1 MTFAEVF
8 HYADPDRKFWFEV
21 PVLLQILI
29 HVDDNVLCNTS
40 KGLYHG
46 RVTKVLEGLSD
57 EEFEDAFGF
66 LPTAEIVGVHKDI
79 PMSEIEI
86 PMVYGSSLPHAGK
99 ISKRVNELYAGHFK
113 TRIEVDPGFTMKD
126 GYTAYLV
133 ARMFDLDTLPCLVSI
148 GDESVYKTY
157 GKKEEAADGQ

>member
-8 HYADPDRKFWFEV
+8 HYANPDRKFWFEV
-21 PVLLQILI
+21 PFMLQTLI
-29 HVDDNVLCNTS
+29 HVGDNVLCNTS

-79 PMSEIEI
+79 PMDGIEI
-86 PMVYGSSLPHAGK
+86 PEAYESSLPHAGK
-99 ISKRVNELYAGHFK
+99 IGKRVNELYSGHFK
-113 TRIEVDPGFTMKD
+113 TRIEIDPRLIIKD

-133 ARMFDLDTLPCLVSI
+133 AKMFDLDTLPCLVSI
-148 GDESVYKTY
+148 GNESVYKTY
-157 GKKEEAADGQ
+157 GKKEEVEDGN